1 MSSEYLTTSFVGGWA
16 TVLAIAG
23 AVGYNYYQKQ
33 KPAAAPSKNTQVPW
47 SPPKKNNRAKKQR
60 QEAYA
65 TAAQSAP
72 RDETPREEPA
82 ATSSKKKE
90 RDEDEDNKA
99 FARQMSGVKEGM
111 KFSGNKAGGDKNKN
125 KQKSVKQS
133 RAAEPTEVSKPVELT
148 PAVAE
153 EAPAQESSSSSSNAD
168 ADDDRSPEVRPV
180 DASGVSDMLEP
191 ATGGPS
197 VLRLTDTDKQKSK
210 PKVAK
215 VVEPAETKKQRQNR
229 RKVEE
234 RKIAREEEEKLR
246 KVAMEKQRRGAREAA
261 GIPAKDGSQFMAATN
276 GGKSA
281 WKAGSPNGQQESKKE
296 TIDVQP
302 LDTFETTTTNGTA
315 ASIAPARNQ
324 KGESWKASALSEEEQ
339 IELLKEEDEWA
350 TVPTK
355 SAKKAK
361 KTQGSDT
368 EAAPPSAPPKE
379 ARPVP
384 QPIVNAGASKSNSA
398 KANQSYGS
406 FSALSSKADDNAA
419 EEELEW
425 DV

>member
-1 MSSEYLTTSFVGGWA
+1 MSSSEFLTPSFVGGWA

-23 AVGYNYYQKQ
+23 TIGYNYYQKQ
-33 KPAAAPSKNTQVPW
+33 KPTNVPSKNTQVPW
-47 SPPKKNNRAKKQR
+47 SPPKKGNRAKKQR
-60 QEAYA
+60 QEAFA
-65 TAAQSAP
+65 SAAKSAP
-72 RDETPREEPA
+72 AEETPREEPA

-90 RDEDEDNKA
+90 RDEDADNKA
-99 FARQMSGVKEGM
+99 FARQMSGVKEGV
-111 KFSGNKAGGDKNKN
+111 KFSGKKSDAGKKSN

-133 RAAEPTEVSKPVELT
+133 LAAEPSEVTNPVELT
-148 PAVAE
+148 PAVPE
-153 EAPAQESSSSSSNAD
+153 EAPAQESSSNAD
-168 ADDDRSPEVRPV
+168 ADDDRSPEVKPV

-191 ATGGPS
+191 TASGPS

-215 VVEPAETKKQRQNR
+215 AAEPVETKKQRQNR

-234 RKIAREEEEKLR
+234 RKEAREEEEKLR
-246 KVAMEKQRRGAREAA
+246 KIAMEKQRRGAREAA

-276 GGKSA
+276 GGKST
-281 WKAGSPNGQQESKKE
+281 WKAGSPNGQQEGKKE

-315 ASIAPARNQ
+315 ASIAPAQN
-324 KGESWKASALSEEEQ
+324 KKTDSWKASALSEEEQ
-339 IELLKEEDEWA
+339 IEMLKEDDEWA

-355 SAKKAK
+355 SSK
-361 KTQGSDT
+361 KTKKSQGSDT
-368 EAAPPSAPPKE
+368 EPAPPSAPPKE

-384 QPIVNAGASKSNSA
+384 QPIVNTASSKSNSA

-406 FSALSSKADDNAA
+406 FSALSSKADDNAQ
-419 EEELEW
+419 EEETEW

>member
-1 MSSEYLTTSFVGGWA
+1 MSSSEFLTPSFVGGWA

-23 AVGYNYYQKQ
+23 TIGYNYYQKQ
-33 KPAAAPSKNTQVPW
+33 KPASAPSKTTQVPW
-47 SPPKKNNRAKKQR
+47 SPPKKGNRAKKQR

-65 TAAQSAP
+65 TAAQNAP
-72 RDETPREEPA
+72 REETPRDDSVV
-82 ATSSKKKE
+82 TSSKKKE
-90 RDEDEDNKA
+90 RDEDADNKA
-99 FARQMSGVKEGM
+99 FARQMSGVQEGV
-111 KFSGNKAGGDKNKN
+111 KFTGKKADAGKKSN

-133 RAAEPTEVSKPVELT
+133 LAAEPSEVTQPIELT
-148 PAVAE
+148 PAVPEQAPAE
-153 EAPAQESSSSSSNAD
+153 ESSSSNAD
-168 ADDDRSPEVRPV
+168 ADDDRSPVV
-180 DASGVSDMLEP
+180 KAADASGVSDMLEP
-191 ATGGPS
+191 SAPGPS

-215 VVEPAETKKQRQNR
+215 AAEPVETKKQRQNR

-234 RKIAREEEEKLR
+234 RKAVREEEERLR
-246 KVAMEKQRRGAREAA
+246 KIAMEKQRRGAREAA
-261 GIPAKDGSQFMAATN
+261 GIPAKDGTQFMAATN

-281 WKAGSPNGQQESKKE
+281 WKAGSPQEGQKE

-315 ASIAPARNQ
+315 ASVAPAQNKQ
-324 KGESWKASALSEEEQ
+324 TDGWKASALSEEEQ
-339 IELLKEEDEWA
+339 IELIKEDDEWA

-355 SAKKAK
+355 SSKKAK
-361 KTQGSDT
+361 KSQGSDT
-368 EAAPPSAPPKE
+368 EAAPAPPSAPPKE

-384 QPIVNAGASKSNSA
+384 QPIVNKTNSA

-406 FSALSSKADDNAA
+406 FSALSSKVDDNAQ
-419 EEELEW
+419 EEETEW

>member
-1 MSSEYLTTSFVGGWA
+1 MSSSEFLTPSFVGGWA

-23 AVGYNYYQKQ
+23 TIGYNYYQKQ
-33 KPAAAPSKNTQVPW
+33 KPASAPSKTTQVPW
-47 SPPKKNNRAKKQR
+47 SPPKKGNRAKKQR

-65 TAAQSAP
+65 TAAQNAP
-72 RDETPREEPA
+72 REETPRDDSVV
-82 ATSSKKKE
+82 TSSKKKE
-90 RDEDEDNKA
+90 RDEDADNKA
-99 FARQMSGVKEGM
+99 FARQMSGVQEG
-111 KFSGNKAGGDKNKN
+111 SL
-125 KQKSVKQS
+125 
-133 RAAEPTEVSKPVELT
+133 AAEPSEVTQPIELT
-148 PAVAE
+148 PAVPEQAPAE
-153 EAPAQESSSSSSNAD
+153 ESSSSNAD
-168 ADDDRSPEVRPV
+168 ADDDRSPVV
-180 DASGVSDMLEP
+180 KAADASGVSDMLEP
-191 ATGGPS
+191 SAPGPS

-215 VVEPAETKKQRQNR
+215 AAEPVETKKQRQNR

-234 RKIAREEEEKLR
+234 RKAVREEEERLR
-246 KVAMEKQRRGAREAA
+246 KIAMEKQRRGAREAA

-281 WKAGSPNGQQESKKE
+281 WKAGSQQEGQKE

-315 ASIAPARNQ
+315 ASVAPAQNKQ
-324 KGESWKASALSEEEQ
+324 TDGWKASALSEEEQ
-339 IELLKEEDEWA
+339 IELIKEDDEWA

-355 SAKKAK
+355 SSKKAK
-361 KTQGSDT
+361 KSQGSDT
-368 EAAPPSAPPKE
+368 EAAPALPSAPPKE

-384 QPIVNAGASKSNSA
+384 QPIVNKTNSA

-406 FSALSSKADDNAA
+406 FSALSSKVDDNAQ
-419 EEELEW
+419 EEETEW